1 MLCSEI
7 LYSAEETYFLWR
19 IHCFLQEDIVC
30 CTKEVLY
37 STEKTLFSVVE
48 TLFHLG
54 GHIIL
59 HRGCILRREDCVLK
73 KSSVFCGDG
82 TPYFAGE
89 YMYTVFCRKILYAAR
104 RRYYTFYGKDTIF
117 CG

>member
-59 HRGCILRREDCVLK
+59 HRGCILRRGDCVLK

-89 YMYTVFCRKILYAAR
+89 YSKTCLSDHLY
-104 RRYYTFYGKDTIF
+104 
-117 CG
+117 